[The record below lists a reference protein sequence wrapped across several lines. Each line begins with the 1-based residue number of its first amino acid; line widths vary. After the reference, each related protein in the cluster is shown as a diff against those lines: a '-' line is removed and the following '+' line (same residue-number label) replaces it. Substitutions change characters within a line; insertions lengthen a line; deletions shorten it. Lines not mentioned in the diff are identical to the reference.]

1 MVFFRYLK
9 QYKEI
14 GYFPVKLT
22 EEAAQS
28 ALFHDFPNEFQSLG
42 VNIQHPREMLQQER
56 YVAESNLILNCFIR
70 GNGKIL

>member
-1 MVFFRYLK
+1 MVFFRYPK

-14 GYFPVKLT
+14 GCFPVKLT

-42 VNIQHPREMLQQER
+42 VYIQHPREIFNKNDTWL
-56 YVAESNLILNCFIR
+56 SPI
-70 GNGKIL
+70 